1 MVVKKGFV
9 VLLLLLAVIVLISPG
24 IVGRFAEQSMDE
36 NLEFAATEANEVTIT
51 SQGFDR
57 GWFSSA
63 GQHRL
68 ELRDG
73 ELYDTLLLMAGDD
86 IGALPALIIDTH
98 IDHGLVPVTS
108 MTRAQGSL
116 APGLGSAVS
125 TLTLELADRST
136 IALPGTIY
144 SEVGL
149 SGALTSN
156 LVLEPGSFA
165 DGDETAHWGAV
176 DIEVTT
182 SPSTRVIGFRGD
194 IEELLLVSPT
204 NEISVGTI
212 SFAGER
218 QQTRFG
224 VSVGDA
230 SFAIDSITMPSEWG
244 TDTLGPVAV
253 VSSASASG
261 ELLSGQTSIR
271 LDDLPFGE
279 LGRAN
284 IHIAASFADFDGQA
298 LGNIARAL
306 DEYDS
311 RSSGNEFFVG
321 LEDDVQRLLAAGLQL
336 RFSQFDI
343 IMQPGTVSATLDVD
357 LEASDINNFAWASA
371 LQALDARLDF
381 SVPAELYDYAVS
393 IDPQV
398 SMAVG
403 MGYLRRNGDAYQMR
417 AVFKDGLL
425 TINGAPTPIPL
436 PGGN

>member
-1 MVVKKGFV
+1 LVVRKGFV
-9 VLLLLLAVIVLISPG
+9 ALLLVLAVVVLVSPG
-24 IVGRFAEQSMDE
+24 IVGKIAEQSMHE

-73 ELYDTLLLMAGDD
+73 ELYDTLLLMVGDEID
-86 IGALPALIIDTH
+86 ALPALIIDTH
-98 IDHGLVPVTS
+98 IDHGIVPVTS

-136 IALPGTIY
+136 IDLPGAIY
-144 SEVGL
+144 SEIGL
-149 SGALTSN
+149 SGALTSK

-182 SPSTRVIGFRGD
+182 NPTTGVIGFGGD
-194 IEELLLVSPT
+194 IDELLLVSPT
-204 NEISVGTI
+204 NEVSVGAI
-212 SFAGER
+212 AFDGER
-218 QQTRFG
+218 QPTRFG
-224 VSVGDA
+224 VAVGEA
-230 SFAIDSITMPSEWG
+230 SFSIDSITMPSEWG
-244 TDTLGPVAV
+244 TDTLGPVV
-253 VSSASASG
+253 IVSSASASG
-261 ELLSGQTSIR
+261 DLLSGQTSIR

-284 IHIAASFADFDGQA
+284 IHIDASFADFDGQA
-298 LGNIARAL
+298 LGNITRAL
-306 DEYDS
+306 DGYDS
-311 RSSGNEFFVG
+311 RSSGNEFFVR

-357 LEASDINNFAWASA
+357 LDASDINNFAYASA
-371 LQALDARLDF
+371 LQALDARLDL

-398 SMAVG
+398 SVAVG
-403 MGYLRRNGDAYQMR
+403 MGYLRRNGGVYEMQAAFQNS
-417 AVFKDGLL
+417 LL
-425 TINGAPTPIPL
+425 TINGAPMPIPL